1 MWITQLT
8 KAIGNSKMSDSYT
21 KSELLGQGS
30 FGKVY
35 KGKTNATEET
45 VAIKYI
51 DKKAMKA
58 HEI

>member
-1 MWITQLT
+1 MANI
-8 KAIGNSKMSDSYT
+8 NDSYT

-35 KGKTNATEET
+35 KGKTKTTEEV

-51 DKKAMKA
+51 DKKAMKS